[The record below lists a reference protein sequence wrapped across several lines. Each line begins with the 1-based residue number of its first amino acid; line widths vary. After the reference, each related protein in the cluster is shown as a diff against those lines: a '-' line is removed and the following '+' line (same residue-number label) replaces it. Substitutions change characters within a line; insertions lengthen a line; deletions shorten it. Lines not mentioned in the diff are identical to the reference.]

1 MNIYFPLNCKFVTN
15 QITETVKCNT
25 LVHIRKKGEGGNR
38 GLEGEWEGNGG
49 GEGGIRAG
57 FKGFKRFDRSFIWF
71 LSFTFMY
78 VYKLKGSCCKSKY
91 DK

>member
-15 QITETVKCNT
+15 QITETVKCT
-25 LVHIRKKGEGGNR
+25 THVHIRKKGEGGNR
-38 GLEGEWEGNGG
+38 GLEGGVRRRY
-49 GEGGIRAG
+49 IRAG

-71 LSFTFMY
+71 LSFIFMY
-78 VYKLKGSCCKSKY
+78 VYKLKGDCYKSKY

>member
-49 GEGGIRAG
+49 EKEVLELDLRDLKDLIDHLYG
-57 FKGFKRFDRSFIWF
+57 FKA
-71 LSFTFMY
+71 LHLCMY
-78 VYKLKGSCCKSKY
+78 TS
-91 DK
+91 